1 LFDCITMAEILQ
13 NAFQKAIDEQGEME
27 DKKSQKAPTIDSVIV
42 TGPDII
48 QLPKTEVKEV
58 VSDEG
63 ADAQEASAAEAKVP
77 ESEQRTSPVIT
88 TAAELNTSNPTKPT
102 ENDAGVDV
110 TSTVEDP
117 EVTVATVSD
126 SSPTVMVTNNDGRTP
141 RELNQKL
148 TQPGEN
154 DSATDASAAEA
165 KATNDNDGTVSQ
177 REVSQPPTVDQMVL
191 DLKRKIAVAAESK
204 SSDGTAEG
212 SVEENKSSDATVVM
226 SVEENKSSDGSAEG
240 SVEENKSSDA
250 TAVESVEESKSLDGT
265 AEGSVEESKSSDGT
279 AKGSVEPA
287 MVSLSALSA
296 MSPSPGPKVDEY
308 QPATQYSP
316 SPGPFTEKNRPRTRS
331 TMSPDPKKKQS
342 PVSAV
347 PNESLMRLGRNF
359 DALVGMDSVSK
370 AAFHRNQR
378 RYQKY
383 TQAYL
388 DHAYNIAHD
397 FRKCDIRALHK
408 IEPKEGGA
416 VQEDEDKKDCNQTRP
431 RNWSKLEVHPPSL
444 RIHLPTKW

>member
-1 LFDCITMAEILQ
+1 LFGFIMLEILQ
-13 NAFQKAIDEQGEME
+13 NALQKAIDEQGEME
-27 DKKSQKAPTIDSVIV
+27 DKKSQKAHTIDSVIV

-63 ADAQEASAAEAKVP
+63 ADAQEASAAEAKAP
-77 ESEQRTSPVIT
+77 ASDQRTSPVIT

-117 EVTVATVSD
+117 EVTVATVSG
-126 SSPTVMVTNNDGRTP
+126 SIPTVMATNNDRHTP

-154 DSATDASAAEA
+154 DAATDASAAEA
-165 KATNDNDGTVSQ
+165 KATNDDGGTVPQ
-177 REVSQPPTVDQMVL
+177 REVSQPPSVNQMVL
-191 DLKRKIAVAAESK
+191 DLKRKIAVATESK

-212 SVEENKSSDATVVM
+212 SVEENKSSDATVLM

-240 SVEENKSSDA
+240 SVEENKLSDA

-279 AKGSVEPA
+279 AEGSVEPA

-296 MSPSPGPKVDEY
+296 MSPSPGPKADEY

-316 SPGPFTEKNRPRTRS
+316 SLGPFTEKNRPRT
-331 TMSPDPKKKQS
+331 Q
-342 PVSAV
+342 
-347 PNESLMRLGRNF
+347 
-359 DALVGMDSVSK
+359 
-370 AAFHRNQR
+370 
-378 RYQKY
+378 
-383 TQAYL
+383 
-388 DHAYNIAHD
+388 
-397 FRKCDIRALHK
+397 
-408 IEPKEGGA
+408 
-416 VQEDEDKKDCNQTRP
+416 P
-431 RNWSKLEVHPPSL
+431 RNRSKLEVHPPSR